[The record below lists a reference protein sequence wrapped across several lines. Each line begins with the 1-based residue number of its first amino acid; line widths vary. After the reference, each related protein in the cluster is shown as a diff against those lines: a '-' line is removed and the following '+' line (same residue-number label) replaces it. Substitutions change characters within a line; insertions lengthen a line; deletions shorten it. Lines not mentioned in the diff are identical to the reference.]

1 MNDMND
7 SLVSLTQILT
17 DVILPNLKSMQVSQ
31 AEQIAAN
38 DRLESAIEELQM
50 HLESQFAH
58 LSAQLTACRAEL
70 AVAHAT
76 FKAAQAQY
84 GTAAPD
90 RTTLIH

>member
-1 MNDMND
+1 M
-7 SLVSLTQILT
+7 SEPLISLTQILT
-17 DVILPNLKSMQVSQ
+17 NIVLPNLKSVQVSQ

-38 DRLESAIEELQM
+38 DRLENAIEELRL

-70 AVAHAT
+70 AAAQAA
-76 FKAAQAQY
+76 FKAAHPQNSAQ
-84 GTAAPD
+84 GPD